1 MMTFDS
7 APQGDR
13 KNIKVAKHSV
23 PFSFNFFSTTTT
35 KESLAII
42 LIKKDCRQATH
53 CHTFCH
59 PSCFSNDI
67 IISVMYMSLGH
78 I

>member
-1 MMTFDS
+1 MMIDMMTFDS

-53 CHTFCH
+53 IATH
-59 PSCFSNDI
+59 
-67 IISVMYMSLGH
+67 SVILAVSQM